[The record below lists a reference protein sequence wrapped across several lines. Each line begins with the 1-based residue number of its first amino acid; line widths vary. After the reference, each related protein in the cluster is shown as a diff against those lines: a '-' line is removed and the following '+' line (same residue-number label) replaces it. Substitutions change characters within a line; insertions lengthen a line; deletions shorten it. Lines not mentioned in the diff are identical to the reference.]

1 MFWPYRSPIPLGER
15 GLLLA
20 HGDYYL
26 PSLRLE
32 DRKGECVLLFMILIY
47 LQAPR
52 VIVLKPSNITLEENG
67 KKS

>member
-1 MFWPYRSPIPLGER
+1 MRRE
-15 GLLLA
+15 
-20 HGDYYL
+20 
-26 PSLRLE
+26 E
-32 DRKGECVLLFMILIY
+32 DALLFMIHIY